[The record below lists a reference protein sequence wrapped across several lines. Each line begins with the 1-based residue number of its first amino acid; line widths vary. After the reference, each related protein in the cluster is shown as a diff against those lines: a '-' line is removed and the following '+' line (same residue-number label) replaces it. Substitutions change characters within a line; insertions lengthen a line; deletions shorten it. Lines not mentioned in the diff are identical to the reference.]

1 MSRKGV
7 ARRVPFLMM
16 RMRPPF
22 STMKSRLLSP
32 GGVVRKTGKSMP
44 VTTFC
49 NPKEIG
55 RVVVVLVVMVVV
67 VVEVVVW
74 VVGSSPHPKYRI
86 GIIASIIATA
96 L

>member
-1 MSRKGV
+1 
-7 ARRVPFLMM
+7 
-16 RMRPPF
+16 
-22 STMKSRLLSP
+22 
-32 GGVVRKTGKSMP
+32 MP

-55 RVVVVLVVMVVV
+55 RVVVVLVVMVVVVVVAFVVVEIFVVGVQVVV